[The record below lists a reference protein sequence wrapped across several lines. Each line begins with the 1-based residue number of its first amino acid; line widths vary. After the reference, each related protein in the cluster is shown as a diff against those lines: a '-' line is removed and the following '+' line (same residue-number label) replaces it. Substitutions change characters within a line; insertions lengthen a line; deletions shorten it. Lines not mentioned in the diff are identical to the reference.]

1 MDRNMMDR
9 RRRMVIGAITSK
21 VRTSFIYCLAE
32 FEKDFGYMW
41 GKDCEELSQ
50 EQAENLKF
58 FQELRKRILDNGNN
72 QIRKIEKE
80 LGEVL

>member
-1 MDRNMMDR
+1 
-9 RRRMVIGAITSK
+9 
-21 VRTSFIYCLAE
+21 
-32 FEKDFGYMW
+32 MW